1 MTKKFNPDYVFETS
15 WEVCNKVGGI
25 HTVIATKAPAIAKQ
39 FRSKYILIG
48 PDIWQHNEN
57 KEFVE
62 NPGLFKSWRAK
73 AASEG
78 LRVRVGNWKIEGN
91 PIVILVDFSHYVSA
105 KNEVLR
111 YYWDNYKLDSFNSPW
126 DYVESVLFGYAVGK
140 VIESF
145 VKFNTASR
153 ENVICH
159 FHEWMTGSALLY
171 LEGEMPKI
179 GSVFTTH
186 ATVVGRSIAGNGY
199 PLYNEMKNYNPEEMA
214 YRFGVQHKHFLE
226 KETTKVADCFT
237 TVSEITAQEA
247 QHFLSRKTDI
257 ITPNGFNDA
266 IVPAEKDF
274 DKKRKAARERLINV
288 AQALVTQ
295 PINEN
300 TKIVAI
306 SGRYEFRNKGIDAFI
321 DALGALNRNP
331 KNKKELLAYIL
342 IPTAYDAP
350 NQGLLNNL
358 HHPEQTTPNEQKHLT
373 HILPDV
379 YNDAIVK
386 RINEQQLFNRKED
399 KVKVIFCPSYLNG
412 NDGVF
417 NLSYYDLLIGL
428 DGTAFPSYY
437 EPWGYTPL
445 ESLAFKVP
453 TITTNLAGFGKWV
466 NDYYPQKQKAIE
478 VVNRT
483 DSNYGEVVGAIV
495 KTYKIY

>member
-186 ATVVGRSIAGNGY
+186 ATVVGRSIAGNSY

-247 QHFLSRKTDI
+247 LHFLSRKTDI

-274 DKKRKAARERLINV
+274 DKKRKIARERLINV
-288 AQALVTQ
+288 AQALVAQ
-295 PINEN
+295 PISEK

-321 DALGALNRNP
+321 D
-331 KNKKELLAYIL
+331 
-342 IPTAYDAP
+342 
-350 NQGLLNNL
+350 
-358 HHPEQTTPNEQKHLT
+358 
-373 HILPDV
+373 
-379 YNDAIVK
+379 
-386 RINEQQLFNRKED
+386 
-399 KVKVIFCPSYLNG
+399 
-412 NDGVF
+412 VF
-417 NLSYYDLLIGL
+417 GS
-428 DGTAFPSYY
+428 
-437 EPWGYTPL
+437 
-445 ESLAFKVP
+445 
-453 TITTNLAGFGKWV
+453 
-466 NDYYPQKQKAIE
+466 PQ
-478 VVNRT
+478 
-483 DSNYGEVVGAIV
+483 S
-495 KTYKIY
+495 